1 MELILASIADDLGR
15 SGSFCC
21 VWHGES
27 VLAIP
32 TDLIPKVFGSFQQY
46 RPETGRLESSS
57 AQMEL
62 GALAHSRL
70 SMSQQLALG
79 IQRAN
84 SISGCVSGSTARR
97 SRKVITSLCS
107 AHVGVHLEHSLQLW
121 APRVNMGWSTSP
133 MRGARLGKGM
143 ALGMPNSSLPPPLEA
158 YEKTGPGC
166 SQWCL
171 AEGGWWWAE
180 IETTEVQTGHKES
193 FFNIRTS
200 KFCHV
205 VPREAENPGRFFKT
219 WLLKALT
226 NLV

>member
-70 SMSQQLALG
+70 SMSQQLAG
-79 IQRAN
+79 WEYNRPTASRA
-84 SISGCVSGSTARR
+84 V
-97 SRKVITSLCS
+97 L
-107 AHVGVHLEHSLQLW
+107 VGAQ
-121 APRVNMGWSTSP
+121 PGD
-133 MRGARLGKGM
+133 RGK
-143 ALGMPNSSLPPPLEA
+143 
-158 YEKTGPGC
+158 
-166 SQWCL
+166 
-171 AEGGWWWAE
+171 
-180 IETTEVQTGHKES
+180 
-193 FFNIRTS
+193 
-200 KFCHV
+200 
-205 VPREAENPGRFFKT
+205 
-219 WLLKALT
+219 
-226 NLV
+226 